1 MRNIIVKELNQT
13 YIEDIDIEIVE
24 RKGIGH
30 PDSISD
36 GIGETVSEALCKMY
50 MDELGGVLHHNTDE
64 VQITAGES
72 NPVFGGGKILKPIDI
87 LLTGRGVSEYDG
99 IKFPLDRVAIEA
111 AKNFL
116 DDTIINLDVELDTV
130 VECKI
135 GHGSGDLVDVFKRE
149 GAPSSNDTSFGVGY
163 APFSETETL
172 VKATEELLNSK
183 PFKAKHPAVGEDIK
197 VMGLRE
203 GEKITLTIGC
213 AMVSKFVANREEYI
227 AVREELKDIVSDLAT
242 KYTNREVEVFVN
254 TADNDDATDESGYY
268 LTVTGTSAEMGDD
281 GSVGRGNRANGL
293 ITPCR
298 PMSME
303 ASSGK
308 NPINHVGK
316 IYNILSNEIAKDVVE
331 NVEGIKQMNVMILSQ
346 IGKPIDQ
353 PKAASTQVILEDGVK
368 LEDVDKKVE
377 QIVDRWLEDISIITE
392 NVVQG
397 KTRTWIKNVFSK
409 ETSQTIK
416 EDLINVIA
424 DEKGTGHSIYHDS
437 IALAGKTGTAEI
449 KQSQSDTTGTE
460 LGWFTVMT
468 TDSKQPLLITTMVE
482 DVKDRGGSGYVVEHT
497 KTPLDLYLSK

>member
-13 YIEDIDIEIVE
+13 YIENIDIEIVE

-36 GIGETVSEALCKMY
+36 GIGESVSEALC
-50 MDELGGVLHHNTDE
+50 ELYLDRFGGVLHHNTDE

-72 NPVFGGGKILKPIDI
+72 DPQFGGGEILKPIDI

-99 IKFPLDRVAIEA
+99 EKLPLDRVAIES
-111 AKNFL
+111 AKDFI
-116 DDTIINLDVELDTV
+116 DDAIINLNVESDAV

-135 GHGSGDLVDVFKRE
+135 GHGSGDLVDVFGRA

-163 APFSETETL
+163 APFSETETIVL
-172 VKATEELLNSK
+172 NVEKLLNSK
-183 PFKAKHPAVGEDIK
+183 AFKKQHPAIGEDIK

-203 GEKITLTIGC
+203 GEKITLTIAC
-213 AMVSKFVANREEYI
+213 AMVSKYISDVDEYKSI
-227 AVREELKDIVSDLAT
+227 REELKDIVADYAT
-242 KYTNREVEVFVN
+242 KFTNREINVFVN
-254 TADNDDATDESGYY
+254 TADNDEATDESGYY

-303 ASSGK
+303 ATSGK

-316 IYNILSNEIAKDVVE
+316 IYNILSNRIAEDVVE
-331 NVEGIKQMNVMILSQ
+331 NVEGIKEINLMILSQ

-353 PKAASTQVILEDGVK
+353 PKAATSQVILDDGYK

-377 QIVDRWLEDISIITE
+377 NIMNDWLENISSITE
-392 NVVQG
+392 DVVKG
-397 KTRTWIKNVFSK
+397 KARTF
-409 ETSQTIK
+409 
-416 EDLINVIA
+416 
-424 DEKGTGHSIYHDS
+424 
-437 IALAGKTGTAEI
+437 
-449 KQSQSDTTGTE
+449 
-460 LGWFTVMT
+460 
-468 TDSKQPLLITTMVE
+468 
-482 DVKDRGGSGYVVEHT
+482 
-497 KTPLDLYLSK
+497 